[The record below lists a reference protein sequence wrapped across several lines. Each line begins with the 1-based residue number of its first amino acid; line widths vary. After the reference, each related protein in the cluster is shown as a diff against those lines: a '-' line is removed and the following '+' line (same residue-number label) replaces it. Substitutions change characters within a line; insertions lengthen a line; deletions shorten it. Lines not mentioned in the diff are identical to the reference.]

1 MIIRTLT
8 FITVLSAIGLVACS
22 SGERSAAAEGTHG
35 EMATADYE
43 RGPNR
48 GRMLRADDF
57 ALELQI
63 FESGV
68 PPEFHVYLYRD
79 GELLPPD
86 SAQVSVELLRLGD
99 IVDRFAFAPQGDY
112 LLGDGV
118 VTEPHSFGVRV
129 EAQVD
134 GQKHEWSFD
143 SYEGRTTIATD
154 VAKEAGIQTE
164 VAGPARIADTVSLN
178 GRIVPDPQ
186 RVVELAARYPGQI
199 DSVAV
204 TLGDRIE
211 AGAVLARIT
220 SNDSLQSYA
229 ITTPIA
235 GRVIASHAKS
245 GEQASEEALFVVADY
260 SRLWVD
266 LSLYPRDLQKVKA
279 GQAVSI
285 KSTDSDLAAR
295 TTIDQLLPLIDGGP
309 VYHAHAAIDNTE
321 GSWHP
326 GQFVTAQVRVA
337 QTEVPLAV
345 KRSGLQGFRDFTV
358 VFALVDETYEVRMLE
373 LGRQDDTYVE
383 VLGGLAPGT
392 RYVTENSFLLKADVE
407 KDGASHDH

>member
-8 FITVLSAIGLVACS
+8 FITALSATGLVACS
-22 SGERSAAAEGTHG
+22 SGEHSPAAEGAHG

-48 GRMLRADDF
+48 GRMLRAGDF

-79 GELLPPD
+79 GQLLPPD
-86 SAQVSVELLRLGD
+86 SAEVSVELLRLGD
-99 IVDRFAFAPQGDY
+99 IVDRFAFKPQGDY

-118 VTEPHSFGVRV
+118 VTEPHSFGVTV
-129 EAQVD
+129 KAQID

-154 VAKEAGIQTE
+154 IAEEAGIRTE
-164 VAGPARIADTVSLN
+164 VAGPASIADTVSLN

-186 RVVELAARYPGQI
+186 RVVELAARYPGEI
-199 DSVAV
+199 DSVPVA
-204 TLGDRIE
+204 LGDAVE
-211 AGAVLARIT
+211 AGAVLAHIT
-220 SNDSLQSYA
+220 SNDSLRSYA
-229 ITTPIA
+229 ITAPFA
-235 GRVIASHAKS
+235 GRVIALHARP
-245 GEQASEEALFVVADY
+245 GEQASKEALIVIADY
-260 SRLWVD
+260 SQLWVE
-266 LSLYPRDLQKVKA
+266 LALYPRDLQKVKT
-279 GQAVSI
+279 GQTVSVKAADADLSATVSI
-285 KSTDSDLAAR
+285 N
-295 TTIDQLLPLIDGGP
+295 QLLPVMDGAA

-321 GSWHP
+321 GRWHP
-326 GQFVTAQVRVA
+326 GQFLTGQVRVA
-337 QTEVPLAV
+337 QTQVPLAV

-358 VFALVDETYEVRMLE
+358 VFAQVDETYEVRMLD
-373 LGRQDDTYVE
+373 LGRQDETYVE
-383 VLGGLAPGT
+383 VLGGLEPGT
-392 RYVTENSFLLKADVE
+392 HYVTENSFLLKADVE